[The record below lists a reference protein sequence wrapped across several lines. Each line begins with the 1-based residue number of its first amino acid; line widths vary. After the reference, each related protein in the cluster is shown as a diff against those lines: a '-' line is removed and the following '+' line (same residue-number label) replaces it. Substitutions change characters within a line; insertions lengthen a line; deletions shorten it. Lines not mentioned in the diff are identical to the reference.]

1 MTAKKKVEM
10 TTYEIVKDGGRRNG
24 GETLRLTVPNTWKV
38 TYGMVH
44 PGMKGGYGDAGY
56 VLRFYEA
63 ENKQR
68 AIFQH
73 VESFRDV
80 SLPLVKQVTTTLEQK
95 AAEYDTD
102 GNLVSEAVIKKDR
115 EWQEVE

>member
-1 MTAKKKVEM
+1 MAAKKTVET

-24 GETLRLTVPNTWKV
+24 GETLRITVPSTWKV
-38 TYGMVH
+38 TYGMIH
-44 PGMKGGYGDAGY
+44 PGMKGGYGDEGY

-80 SLPLVKQVTTTLEQK
+80 SLPLVKQVTTTLEAK
-95 AAEYDTD
+95 AAEYDTE
-102 GNLVSEAVIKKDR
+102 GNQVSEAVVEKTR
-115 EWQEVE
+115 EWTEVE